1 MRRPVLLVFLAML
14 SLALVSPLLPYRAI
28 ELGATPFMVGLV
40 MAFDTVMLMFT
51 AFFWGR
57 LSDRIGRKPMI
68 LLALAVEP
76 AAYALLAVGDTYTSL
91 LVARGLAGLGAAAI
105 PVLQA
110 YIADETNNE
119 SRTRG
124 MAHFNGAW
132 ALAFVVGPLMA
143 YGIGDVTNDS
153 HVAIAWVATGV
164 TIIALLLAAV
174 LLRDGKPVVTP
185 LPAGHTPPGPPAEPV
200 PTTTESQSF
209 ALFDRSGWRALMVRA
224 CGLPILAMTLL
235 ALVWGQL
242 EGTVGVWSDE
252 QLGWGTKD
260 LALGYLAAGIAGF
273 LTQIWITDRASR
285 DFGLSAVAVTA
296 TIAVGLVLILPVAWP
311 SSWALVAA
319 MTLAG
324 GGAATANSCYASLF
338 SMATAP
344 SEQGAVMGLCH
355 TGINAAWI
363 AGPMMGGFLYAATT
377 PSVPFLVG
385 MVAALLAAILI
396 LSFPPARRA
405 PQPTTEGAHPNA

>member
-76 AAYALLAVGDTYTSL
+76 AAYALLAVGESYVTL

-110 YIADETNNE
+110 YIADETDNG

-143 YGIGDVTNDS
+143 YGLGDLTGDS
-153 HVAIAWVATGV
+153 HMAIAWVATVV
-164 TIIALLLAAV
+164 TIVTLLLAGI
-174 LLRDGKPVVTP
+174 LLRDGKPVPAP
-185 LPAGHTPPGPPAEPV
+185 LPTGHTPAPP
-200 PTTTESQSF
+200 PTEAREF
-209 ALFDRSGWRALMVRA
+209 ALFDRTGWRAVMVRA

-235 ALVWGQL
+235 ALVWGEL
-242 EGTVGVWSDE
+242 EGTVGLWSDE
-252 QLGWGTKD
+252 RLGWGTKQ

-273 LTQIWITDRASR
+273 VTQIWLTDRASR
-285 DFGLSAVAVTA
+285 AFGLSAVAVAA
-296 TIAVGLVLILPVAWP
+296 TIAVAAVLLLPVLWP
-311 SSWALVAA
+311 APWSLIVT

-363 AGPMMGGFLYAATT
+363 TGPMLGGFFYAALS
-377 PSVPFLVG
+377 PSAPFLTG
-385 MVAALLAAILI
+385 MAAALLAAGLI
-396 LSFPPARRA
+396 IAYPPAR
-405 PQPTTEGAHPNA
+405 GAAQAAIESVRRNA